1 MNIKL
6 AAKYWL
12 ANKETKFN
20 LLFEKKYTNNCFEK
34 EKERLN
40 YKFPIKTKK
49 ELDSYKLRLNEIEF
63 KYNKKDE
70 YVALRNLKS
79 NFNN

>member
-6 AAKYWL
+6 TPQYQFV
-12 ANKETKFN
+12 NNETKFN
-20 LLFEKKYTNNCFEK
+20 LLLEEKYPNNCSEK